1 MPEFSGSITL
11 QLRGQTVVAVPDAAD
26 HLLTVASVAGN
37 LKTTDALWNGALNAN
52 WSTSD
57 TIGGKGKQSG
67 YFRNVHQDG
76 DENHGTFE
84 ATLSDGAMTGTGA
97 WRFTGGTG
105 KFSHITGGGVATVKQ
120 TSPTESEMEWSGSY
134 NIG

>member
-57 TIGGKGKQSG
+57 TMAVRASKAAISA
-67 YFRNVHQDG
+67 
-76 DENHGTFE
+76 TFIRM
-84 ATLSDGAMTGTGA
+84 AMRTMALSRPRYLMA
-97 WRFTGGTG
+97 
-105 KFSHITGGGVATVKQ
+105 
-120 TSPTESEMEWSGSY
+120 P
-134 NIG
+134 

>member
-1 MPEFSGSITL
+1 
-11 QLRGQTVVAVPDAAD
+11 
-26 HLLTVASVAGN
+26 
-37 LKTTDALWNGALNAN
+37 
-52 WSTSD
+52 
-57 TIGGKGKQSG
+57 
-67 YFRNVHQDG
+67 
-76 DENHGTFE
+76 
-84 ATLSDGAMTGTGA
+84 MTGTGA